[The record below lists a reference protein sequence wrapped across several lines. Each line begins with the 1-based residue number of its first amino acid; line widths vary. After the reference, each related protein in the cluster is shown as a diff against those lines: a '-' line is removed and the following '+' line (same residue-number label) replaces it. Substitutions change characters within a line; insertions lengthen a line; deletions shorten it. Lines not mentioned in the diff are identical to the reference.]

1 MPHRNTPGGKAPHQQ
16 AGKCVEMALGRGVS
30 CIMLMPLM
38 LLNVIKSMGCSRE
51 LTERNWKD
59 NKGGRPCQH
68 IHIFIHKCKDQSAYM
83 YFTGVDNPTTPRHML
98 SPLSLRVEPISLLW
112 FAIDLEDARL
122 VLHGCIPP
130 FDLCLLAW

>member
-51 LTERNWKD
+51 LTERNWKG
-59 NKGGRPCQH
+59 NRRSCIVNTYTC
-68 IHIFIHKCKDQSAYM
+68 IHTCKDQSA

-112 FAIDLEDARL
+112 FAIDLEDAWL

-130 FDLCLLAW
+130 LDLCLLAW